1 VLEPLLNDIFK
12 TYAYSFSTVRKEHFM
27 KKQIAIVSIATG
39 SLVGG
44 LMVTPA
50 TAAYTVKPKVGQC
63 FMQTRDDVSAP
74 YAQKNPINCS
84 KTHNAETYIVAK
96 WPLSVPPEDLPEGEG
111 LEVAESLCRAW
122 GKGGV
127 LEASYFTFWAWFTP
141 DPVAWAKGERWLRC
155 DAMKTLNETEPYK
168 FVSWKGQKLKVKK
181 NI

>member
-1 VLEPLLNDIFK
+1 M
-12 TYAYSFSTVRKEHFM
+12 H
-27 KKQIAIVSIATG
+27 KQIATIFIATC

-44 LMVTPA
+44 LMVTSA
-50 TAAYTVKPKVGQC
+50 NAAYTVKPKVGQC
-63 FMQTRDDVSAP
+63 FMQTRDDVSASF
-74 YAQKNPINCS
+74 AQKNPISCS

-96 WPLSVPPEDLPEGEG
+96 WPLTEPPENLAEGEG
-111 LEVAESLCRAW
+111 LEIASSLCRAW

-127 LEASYFTFWAWFTP
+127 LEGSYFTFWAWFTP

-168 FVSWKGQKLKVKK
+168 FASWKGPKLKVKK